1 MESYLHLSLNST
13 IAVILIKD
21 IFLLI
26 SSIMQI
32 NIQKKNLLSNNIFY
46 LHFFKT
52 VDDSNF
58 F

>member
-1 MESYLHLSLNST
+1 MESYLHLSLNPT

-32 NIQKKNLLSNNIFY
+32 NIQKKNILSNNIFH
-46 LHFFKT
+46 LPSNIAAFK
-52 VDDSNF
+52 
-58 F
+58 